1 MKGGNRMKEFGF
13 MNETISISDARNT
26 YNNIRIRYKYI
37 AQGAKQDFREAYI
50 ANNSNLD
57 DVIDNVN
64 YQAESVIYNAAKKT
78 IDELVKKGIYNIDE
92 NIFLNEYC
100 QNTLDIWS
108 DSFNKIYDIYMDITL
123 NEEQKKVYREQRKNS
138 RGKWVGGGFGVKGAL
153 KGAAQAGAMNIASG
167 LGHSAFNAIGNIGSS
182 IKSNNQKNKIFNSK
196 STLDDLSDAIYDTI
210 FFMHYS
216 YIIILISNLHLDIDF
231 INQNDI
237 DEANIIFSNIK
248 NRPLDLDEKNKLLKR
263 IIELNPYDELVYK
276 YIIDNFGD
284 EKNEVTKICNYFG
297 LNLDSYKENIIKNKC
312 QQLDIVTEYEA
323 KQSKEF
329 IVNECKK
336 LGIECKSEFT
346 SNIDEKLR
354 EFDIK
359 ARTVENVLFKTREDA
374 KLALMDRQK
383 IRDIMVNTDRSSE
396 QSLLNAKDEI
406 LKVYVKLE
414 SVDNILNNI
423 DKYLKEIDE
432 KERTVGHIIFDTREE
447 ASTARKE
454 KYDLDFILE
463 SIDINN
469 PKSIKYGI
477 ETLDNYNFT
486 TSIAKVEINKL
497 NNRLREIDEQSR
509 TVKNILFDTQEEA
522 NLAKEEVSQLELI
535 IQNLDLN
542 NETSLIKTKREIQSK
557 SFKTSIVNIYL
568 DMINENLNKIYES
581 VIEESK
587 AYDKQKDEFKS
598 LIMAFIFFIFL
609 GLFLLPRVGGIFK
622 LAIIFFLICSFMSI
636 KEERKKL
643 KEMEKAKN
651 RIHEFQNAD
660 KLK

>member
-1 MKGGNRMKEFGF
+1 MKGGNRMKAFEF
-13 MNETISISDARNT
+13 MNETIFISDARNT

-50 ANNSNLD
+50 TINHNLD
-57 DVIDNVN
+57 DVIKNANV
-64 YQAESVIYNAAKKT
+64 QAESVIYNAAKKT
-78 IDELVKKGIYNIDE
+78 VDELVNKGIYNIDE
-92 NIFLNEYC
+92 DLFVGKYC
-100 QNTLDIWS
+100 QDALAIW
-108 DSFNKIYDIYMDITL
+108 DNAFNKICDIYMDITL

-167 LGHSAFNAIGNIGSS
+167 LGHSVFNTIGNIGSS
-182 IKSNNQKNKIFNSK
+182 IKSSNQKNKIFNSK
-196 STLDDLSDAIYDTI
+196 STLDDLSDAIYNTI
-210 FFMHYS
+210 FDMHYS
-216 YIIILISNLHLDIDF
+216 YMRILISNLHLDIDF
-231 INQNDI
+231 LNQNDI

-248 NRPLDLDEKNKLLKR
+248 NRDIDLDEKIKLLKR
-263 IIELNPYDELVYK
+263 IIELNPYNQSVYE
-276 YIIDNFGD
+276 YIIANFGD
-284 EKNEVTKICNYFG
+284 EKNEVTKVCNYFG
-297 LNLDSYKENIIKNKC
+297 LNLYSYKENIIKNKC

-323 KQSKEF
+323 KQSKEL
-329 IVNECKK
+329 IINECKM

-374 KLALMDRQK
+374 RLALMNRQK
-383 IRDIMVNTDRSSE
+383 IRDIMVNTDRASE
-396 QSLLNAKDEI
+396 QSLLNAKNEI
-406 LKVYVKLE
+406 LKIYVKLE
-414 SVDNILNNI
+414 SIDNILNNI
-423 DKYLKEIDE
+423 DEYLKQIDE
-432 KERTVGHIIFDTREE
+432 KERTVGNILFETREE
-447 ASTARKE
+447 AATARKE
-454 KYDLDFILE
+454 KYDLDFILD

-469 PKSIKYGI
+469 PKSIRYGL
-477 ETLDNYNFT
+477 EALDNYNFK
-486 TSIAKVEINKL
+486 TSIAKDEINRL

-522 NLAKEEVSQLELI
+522 NLAKEEESQLELI

-542 NETSLIKTKREIQSK
+542 SETSLIKTKREIQSK
-557 SFKTSIVNIYL
+557 SFKTRIVNIYL
-568 DMINENLNKIYES
+568 DMINDNLNKIYES

-587 AYDKQKDEFKS
+587 AYDKQKGEFKN

-622 LAIIFFLICSFMSI
+622 LAIIFFLICGFISI

-643 KEMEKAKN
+643 KEMESAKN